1 MPDADNRPY
10 VMRGNR
16 VVHRSAVEIVQ
27 SAETFCRLFRVSRK
41 TRLNIAQ
48 FFESL
53 STRSICI
60 DPIEDDEWLLFTDAI
75 CSPETFTI
83 LVPESTYIKACSGD
97 ETAISTICHEIG
109 HLVLA
114 HKAVLHNEK
123 SAKPSQGEDAEWQA
137 DAFADYLMAR
147 MGLTPSTQLTLDFRD
162 DE

>member
-1 MPDADNRPY
+1 M
-10 VMRGNR
+10 
-16 VVHRSAVEIVQ
+16 
-27 SAETFCRLFRVSRK
+27 FRVNKK
-41 TRLNIAQ
+41 TRMNIAQ

-53 STRSICI
+53 SKRSICL
-60 DPIEDDEWLLFTDAI
+60 DPIEDSEWLLFTDAI

-83 LVPESTYIKACSGD
+83 LVPESTYIKACNGD

-123 SAKPSQGEDAEWQA
+123 SANPSQGEDAEWQA

-147 MGLTPSTQLTLDFRD
+147 MGLTPSKQLTLGFHD

>member
-16 VVHRSAVEIVQ
+16 VVHRSAIEIIQ
-27 SAETFCRLFRVSRK
+27 SAETFCRLFRVNRK

-48 FFESL
+48 FLESL

-83 LVPESTYIKACSGD
+83 LVPQNTYIKACNGD

-123 SAKPSQGEDAEWQA
+123 SATPSRGEDAEWQA

-147 MGLTPSTQLTLDFRD
+147 MGLTPSPQLTLDFCD
-162 DE
+162 NK

>member
-1 MPDADNRPY
+1 M
-10 VMRGNR
+10 
-16 VVHRSAVEIVQ
+16 
-27 SAETFCRLFRVSRK
+27 SRK
-41 TRLNIAQ
+41 TRRDIAK
-48 FFESL
+48 FIESL

-60 DPIEDDEWLLFTDAI
+60 DLIEDHKWLWFTDAI

-83 LVPESTYIKACSGD
+83 LVPESTYTKACNGD

-123 SAKPSQGEDAEWQA
+123 SAKPLQGEDAEWQA

-147 MGLTPSTQLTLDFRD
+147 MGMTPSTQLTLDFRD
-162 DE
+162 EE

>member
-1 MPDADNRPY
+1 MSDVDKQPY
-10 VMRGNR
+10 TMRGNR
-16 VVHRSAVEIVQ
+16 VVNRSAIEIVQ
-27 SAETFCRLFRVSRK
+27 SAETFCRLFRVSRR

-60 DPIEDDEWLLFTDAI
+60 DLIEDREWLLFTDAI

-83 LVPESTYIKACSGD
+83 LVPESTYIKACNGD
-97 ETAISTICHEIG
+97 EASISTICHEIG

-137 DAFADYLMAR
+137 DAFAEYLMSR
-147 MGLTPSTQLTLDFRD
+147 MGLTPKRQLTLGFD
-162 DE
+162 DSE

>member
-1 MPDADNRPY
+1 MSDADKAPY
-10 VMRGNR
+10 AMRGNR
-16 VVHRSAVEIVQ
+16 VVHRSAAEIVQ
-27 SAETFCRLFRVSRK
+27 SAETFCRMFRVNRK
-41 TRLNIAQ
+41 TRLNLAQ

-60 DPIEDDEWLLFTDAI
+60 DPIEDSEWLLFTDAI

-83 LVPESTYIKACSGD
+83 LVPESTYIRACNGD
-97 ETAISTICHEIG
+97 DAAISTICHEIG

-137 DAFADYLMAR
+137 DEFAEYLLSR
-147 MGLTPSTQLTLDFRD
+147 MGIALSKQLTLDFRD
-162 DE
+162 E